1 MATLDAKGRS
11 LGSYCQGNWCR
22 WNAQTEKK
30 ESAWFWPL
38 NWKSEWQTLTLWLF
52 SLIKVSLFWPYY
64 GSLKGFQSNPFRLA
78 ATKSADAFDVQGTV
92 VLVDMLANPA
102 AVLDLLLFPLIFSS
116 KIDATSIC
124 SMNFS
129 VLSRL
134 LKYFYFCTNY
144 FYLLRKSGFCFNVPR
159 CSHVCRLREASP
171 FIMQNEWKEHF
182 KLPCRSQLLNA

>member
-38 NWKSEWQTLTLWLF
+38 NWKSEWQTLTLWLY

-64 GSLKGFQSNPFRLA
+64 GSLKGFQSNPCRLA

-92 VLVDMLANPA
+92 KKINSYLNA
-102 AVLDLLLFPLIFSS
+102 AQCNFVRQTSKSTLFHHFLDEVFCDLIF
-116 KIDATSIC
+116 DE
-124 SMNFS
+124 FDGR
-129 VLSRL
+129 V
-134 LKYFYFCTNY
+134 
-144 FYLLRKSGFCFNVPR
+144 VPTHQSWHAR
-159 CSHVCRLREASP
+159 QFQFRVHSEKHIP
-171 FIMQNEWKEHF
+171 F
-182 KLPCRSQLLNA
+182 